1 MRFPLACGYHAL
13 FHDSTLLFSRS
24 SGQLGINI
32 HVLEDSLRRELLTN
46 SEYRRQSVVY
56 LVGLEITQ
64 SQLDIFNN
72 QGFLQTIAGEF
83 GEVQFDVL
91 GIDIVPNSG
100 QSQPSIWLRLRAT
113 KIGMAENWE
122 LFLEKMRKLQSNF
135 GLARIHWL
143 AIGHNFEPELAET
156 ALHLVFKPWH
166 VEGEWFNLSPER
178 RTLAVERMINAHQ
191 TYAQQ
196 VNGVGGLLF
205 VCGRAN
211 YPTDYLTPLNGPDIG
226 WVYAAWPN
234 FDHADV
240 QAMLAI
246 VNEGANG
253 VHGFHQDQVDFVTKT
268 IQVTK
273 IGSTND
279 PNDRVR
285 HYLWASCLTDSF
297 HIGASQSRSLRPD
310 ERRRQASILSIPVGA
325 PGSRPILPPNS
336 PHVSGEWMRC
346 TGPQRQNVVTDT
358 QNELHNHALPAN
370 QGIIHR
376 EAFHVTAG
384 ADDRNA
390 MLHWGLVTNDELER
404 NNRLP

>member
-135 GLARIHWL
+135 GLARIRKIRIMCIPNLKIIIVSHFTRFHRL
-143 AIGHNFEPELAET
+143 ARDWTQFRARTGRDRT
-156 ALHLVFKPWH
+156 ALSLQA
-166 VEGEWFNLSPER
+166 
-178 RTLAVERMINAHQ
+178 LAR
-191 TYAQQ
+191 
-196 VNGVGGLLF
+196 
-205 VCGRAN
+205 
-211 YPTDYLTPLNGPDIG
+211 
-226 WVYAAWPN
+226 
-234 FDHADV
+234 
-240 QAMLAI
+240 
-246 VNEGANG
+246 
-253 VHGFHQDQVDFVTKT
+253 
-268 IQVTK
+268 
-273 IGSTND
+273 
-279 PNDRVR
+279 
-285 HYLWASCLTDSF
+285 
-297 HIGASQSRSLRPD
+297 
-310 ERRRQASILSIPVGA
+310 
-325 PGSRPILPPNS
+325 
-336 PHVSGEWMRC
+336 
-346 TGPQRQNVVTDT
+346 
-358 QNELHNHALPAN
+358 
-370 QGIIHR
+370 
-376 EAFHVTAG
+376 
-384 ADDRNA
+384 
-390 MLHWGLVTNDELER
+390 
-404 NNRLP
+404 